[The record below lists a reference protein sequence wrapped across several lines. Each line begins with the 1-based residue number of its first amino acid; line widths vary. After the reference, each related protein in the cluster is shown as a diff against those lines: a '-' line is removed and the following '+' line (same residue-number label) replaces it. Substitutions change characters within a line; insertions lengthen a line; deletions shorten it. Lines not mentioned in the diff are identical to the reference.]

1 MDCKK
6 CRESSIHHFLLV
18 SIVTLLTH
26 ALCHVSRLLSFS
38 FFDLPNIMAMQA
50 VCSIRVFLICSNE
63 YWLIPRASVWRKLGP
78 LMDLLPGTIRSG
90 AATGFCCNNDD
101 KFTSLSCLA
110 ALAYIKKLLCNINK
124 WREQSVLCTAQ
135 TRPQSIYRGLCG
147 VRRAL
152 CLIWTCL

>member
-26 ALCHVSRLLSFS
+26 ALCHVSRLPSFA
-38 FFDLPNIMAMQA
+38 FFDLPNIMVMQA
-50 VCSIRVFLICSNE
+50 LSAIRVFLI
-63 YWLIPRASVWRKLGP
+63 GP

-135 TRPQSIYRGLCG
+135 TWPQSIYRGLCG
-147 VRRAL
+147 VRRAV

>member
-1 MDCKK
+1 MQRIIHPSLFTCKH
-6 CRESSIHHFLLV
+6 CHTTYTR
-18 SIVTLLTH
+18 
-26 ALCHVSRLLSFS
+26 ALSCVASTVL
-38 FFDLPNIMAMQA
+38 
-50 VCSIRVFLICSNE
+50 RVFWLAKHYGNASCMFNQSIS
-63 YWLIPRASVWRKLGP
+63 YLFKWVLIPRALVWRNLGP

-147 VRRAL
+147 VRRAV

>member
-26 ALCHVSRLLSFS
+26 ALCHVSRIPSFAFS
-38 FFDLPNIMAMQA
+38 DLPNIMVMQ
-50 VCSIRVFLICSNE
+50 VYVQFNQSISYLFKWV
-63 YWLIPRASVWRKLGP
+63 LIPRASVWRKLGP

-147 VRRAL
+147 VRRAV